1 VAGWP
6 YLAPLSYPP
15 CYVAMR
21 TYNWAILGPGHIAH
35 KFAQDLAFVPNAK
48 LHAVASRTLA
58 KAQEFASTYGAP
70 HAVGS
75 YEELLTVPGIDAVYI
90 ATPHSEHHAH
100 ALLCLRAGLPVL
112 CEKAFTQNAA
122 QAQEV
127 IAAAGQ
133 RGVFLMEAFW
143 TRFFPAIYKALEL
156 VQAGTIGEVKHL
168 VADFGFKTEFK
179 PEGRLFN
186 PSLAGGSL
194 LDIGVYPLFISKLFL
209 GQPAEVRAVAT
220 PAPTGVDQNC
230 AMALAYASGATA
242 TLFSTIAAITENRC
256 VLYGTK
262 GHIQLLGRF
271 HAPHGVLVTLH
282 DEAQTQEIPCDK
294 QGLGYHYEA
303 AHVQEC
309 LAQGLLESPLLPLGF
324 SLELMQLLDTMRAQ
338 IGLRYPGE

>member
-1 VAGWP
+1 
-6 YLAPLSYPP
+6 
-15 CYVAMR
+15 MR

-35 KFAQDLAFVPNAK
+35 KFAQDLALVPNAK
-48 LHAVASRTLA
+48 LHAVASRSLA
-58 KAQEFASTYGAP
+58 KAQEFAATYGAP

-75 YEELLTVPGIDAVYI
+75 YEELLAVPGIDAVYI

-127 IAAAGQ
+127 IATARQ
-133 RGVFLMEAFW
+133 HGVFLMEAFW
-143 TRFFPAIYKALEL
+143 TRFFPAIYKAR
-156 VQAGTIGEVKHL
+156 TIGEVMHL
-168 VADFGFKTEFK
+168 VADFGFRTDVQ

-186 PSLAGGSL
+186 PALAGGSL

-209 GQPAEVRAVAT
+209 GAPTEVRAVAT
-220 PAPTGVDQNC
+220 PTGTGVDQNC
-230 AMALAYASGATA
+230 AMALAYANGATA

-262 GHIQLLGRF
+262 GHLQLLGRF
-271 HAPHGVLVTLH
+271 HAPHGVLVKLH
-282 DEAQTQEIPCDK
+282 DEEQAQEIPCDK

-324 SLELMQLLDTMRAQ
+324 SLELMQLLDTVRAQ